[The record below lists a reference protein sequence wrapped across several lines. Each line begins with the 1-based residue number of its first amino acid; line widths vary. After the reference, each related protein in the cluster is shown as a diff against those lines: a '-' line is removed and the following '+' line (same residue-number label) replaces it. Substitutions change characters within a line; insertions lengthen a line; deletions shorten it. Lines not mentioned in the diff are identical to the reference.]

1 MMTRLLTILVPYTF
15 NRNGY
20 YYFSRRVPRDLA
32 EHYNCSRV
40 VVGLRTKSASVA
52 RTRATVE
59 AAKLDDYWSR
69 LRIGSP
75 RMLGQHLLKV
85 NVSHCMMPQPSI

>member
-32 EHYNCSRV
+32 EHYHCSRV
-40 VVGLRTKSASVA
+40 VVGLRCKAIIAVVNLVKHHIV
-52 RTRATVE
+52 RA
-59 AAKLDDYWSR
+59 
-69 LRIGSP
+69 I
-75 RMLGQHLLKV
+75 
-85 NVSHCMMPQPSI
+85 